1 MCCSIF
7 RCYVIFFW
15 IIVCLFSFGHW
26 TAYSSIWFLTTPY
39 VPSNLSQTNAVFVL
53 SAQWVDNNICVVLN
67 SSICILLFIIAVLD
81 TLQWLPPYIK
91 GHYMFSL
98 VSFLTTVTYVIV
110 DMFCIE
116 HSICII
122 FKMTSK
128 SASPYSRN
136 IIFDS
141 LISIL
146 AINRSVIYCLY
157 FFYNFFHRKTF
168 KK

>member
-1 MCCSIF
+1 VLCDFFLDHCLSFFF
-7 RCYVIFFW
+7 RSLN
-15 IIVCLFSFGHW
+15 CLFSNMVSHYPLCTFKPF
-26 TAYSSIWFLTTPY
+26 SDKCSF
-39 VPSNLSQTNAVFVL
+39 FL

-110 DMFCIE
+110 DMFCIK
-116 HSICII
+116 HSMCII

-146 AINRSVIYCLY
+146 TINRSVIYCLY